1 MRDGSLIR
9 ESAVL
14 FIIQVIQYSV
24 VCFSYRTLAQ
34 AQVGLSVSVDL
45 FYSLMQ
51 YVVIRRI
58 AQSSTKAVAAIAYAL
73 GSAAGTYIGIEVS
86 LKVLGK

>member
-1 MRDGSLIR
+1 MR

-14 FIIQVIQYSV
+14 FLIQVVQYSV

-34 AQVGLSVSVDL
+34 AQISLTVTVDL

-51 YVVIRRI
+51 FLVIRRI
-58 AQSSTKAVAAIAYAL
+58 SQSSTKMLAAIAYAL
-73 GSAAGTYIGIEVS
+73 GSAVGTYIGIVVS